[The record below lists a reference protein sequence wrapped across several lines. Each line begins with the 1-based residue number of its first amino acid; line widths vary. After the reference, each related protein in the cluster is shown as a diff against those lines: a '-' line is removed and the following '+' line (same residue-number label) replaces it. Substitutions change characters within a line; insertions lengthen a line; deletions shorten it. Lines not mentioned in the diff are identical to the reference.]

1 MCELSLY
8 IQSGFT
14 FFNDG
19 VDFATGYESS
29 SSFLS
34 GTTLMDLFVI
44 NDLMMI
50 PEEHADTDAGSD
62 LNKVAACVHTYPPTA
77 PGRAGPPPF
86 GTKPFVT
93 TSVFCQDHVRQE
105 MSQTVVYSSHIRNRA
120 LVSAP
125 N

>member
-1 MCELSLY
+1 
-8 IQSGFT
+8 
-14 FFNDG
+14 
-19 VDFATGYESS
+19 
-29 SSFLS
+29 
-34 GTTLMDLFVI
+34 MDLFVI

-62 LNKVAACVHTYPPTA
+62 LNIVAASVHTYT
-77 PGRAGPPPF
+77 PPPPSPPRAEPPSF

>member
-1 MCELSLY
+1 MCELSLF

-62 LNKVAACVHTYPPTA
+62 LNKVAACVHMYPPHPPR
-77 PGRAGPPPF
+77 PGPGP
-86 GTKPFVT
+86 
-93 TSVFCQDHVRQE
+93 
-105 MSQTVVYSSHIRNRA
+105 
-120 LVSAP
+120 LLLAP
-125 N
+125 NHLSQPLSFVRITFVRK